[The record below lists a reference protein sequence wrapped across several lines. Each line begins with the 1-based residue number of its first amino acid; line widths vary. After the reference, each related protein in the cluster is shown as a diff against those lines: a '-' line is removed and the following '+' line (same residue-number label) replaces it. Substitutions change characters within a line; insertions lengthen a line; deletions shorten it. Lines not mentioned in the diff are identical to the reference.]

1 MEIKKVQLT
10 TAKIANTYANGR
22 LDFEPFFKYLESFIE
37 NGTSSDDMIPLFAL
51 ERIKEIEH
59 LNGKLCKHNLNAYKD
74 ILQLIYSLSVSLID
88 TAPKRYWALTTA
100 LAEEAFYG
108 TEAFFDLASHQLV
121 EQEIQ
126 GKMRTG
132 SLLTNQEKLFY
143 TLIFERLYGFSS
155 NENSSIVYH
164 QLNDQGEIVDY
175 YDLDIDFKFVEIKA
189 KKNTACA

>member
-10 TAKIANTYANGR
+10 TAKMANTYANGR

-108 TEAFFDLASHQLV
+108 TEAFFDLANLQLV

-126 GKMRTG
+126 GKLRTG
-132 SLLTNQEKLFY
+132 SLLTNQEKLF
-143 TLIFERLYGFSS
+143 
-155 NENSSIVYH
+155 
-164 QLNDQGEIVDY
+164 
-175 YDLDIDFKFVEIKA
+175 
-189 KKNTACA
+189 

>member
-10 TAKIANTYANGR
+10 TAKMANTYANGG

-88 TAPKRYWALTTA
+88 TTPKRYWALTTA

-108 TEAFFDLASHQLV
+108 TEAFFDLANHQLV
-121 EQEIQ
+121 EKFKGGCVPE
-126 GKMRTG
+126 TF
-132 SLLTNQEKLFY
+132 LLIKKSSF
-143 TLIFERLYGFSS
+143 IHSFSS
-155 NENSSIVYH
+155 DSMAFLPMKTAALFIINSMIRGRSWI
-164 QLNDQGEIVDY
+164 IT
-175 YDLDIDFKFVEIKA
+175 IW
-189 KKNTACA
+189 T